1 MLTILNR
8 FERIIVISITA
19 MMVLVLFFATLD
31 LGFMIVKDILTPPLF
46 MIDIK
51 QLLEIFGLF
60 LLVLIG
66 IELLET
72 LKTYINENVIRV
84 QVVFM
89 VALIAVARKVI
100 ILDIKNFPGITL
112 IGIGTIIL
120 ALSIG
125 YYLIRQIHKSPSPK
139 E

>member
-1 MLTILNR
+1 ML
-8 FERIIVISITA
+8 
-19 MMVLVLFFATLD
+19 
-31 LGFMIVKDILTPPLF
+31 VKDILTPPMF
-46 MIDIK
+46 MLDIK

-66 IELLET
+66 IELVET
-72 LKTYINENVIRV
+72 LKIYLGENVIRL

-112 IGIGTIIL
+112 IGVGAIIL

-125 YYLIRQIHKSPSPK
+125 YYLIRKVHKSPSSGG
-139 E
+139 

>member
-1 MLTILNR
+1 MLRFLDR
-8 FERIIVISITA
+8 FERIIVLSITA

-72 LKTYINENVIRV
+72 LKTYISENVIRV

-100 ILDIKNFPGITL
+100 ILDVKTFPGLTL
-112 IGIGTIIL
+112 IGIGVIVV
-120 ALSIG
+120 ALSVG
-125 YYLIRQIHKSPSPK
+125 YYLITRLHEAPSS
-139 E
+139 

>member
-1 MLTILNR
+1 MLKYLSI
-8 FERIIVISITA
+8 FERIVVISITV
-19 MMVLVLFFATLD
+19 MMVLVLLFATLD
-31 LGFMIVKDILTPPLF
+31 LGYILVKDILTPPMF
-46 MIDIK
+46 MLDIK

-66 IELLET
+66 IELVET
-72 LKTYINENVIRV
+72 LKIYLSENVIRL

-112 IGIGTIIL
+112 IGIGAIINRL
-120 ALSIG
+120 KPLP
-125 YYLIRQIHKSPSPK
+125 LVVVQ
-139 E
+139 